1 MSEPLRD
8 DRVRIVSAPAIR
20 IALLEHRGDPAGIDG
35 TIARFAAWRRQA
47 GLPPSESATY
57 NILHGGPGEGPPEA
71 FRLGL
76 GVATG
81 AAVAPNAVGV
91 AAAVIAGGRFAV
103 LRHEGPEDGL
113 GAAIGFL
120 CRDWLPRSGEVLRD
134 DPVHLRRIR
143 LGAGTGGAGA
153 VTDIFLP
160 LRWRAG
166 AGVSAGA

>member
-1 MSEPLRD
+1 MSGPLRD
-8 DRVRIVSAPAIR
+8 DRVRIVEAPAIR
-20 IALLEHRGDPAGIDG
+20 IVLLEHRGDPAGIDA

-47 GLPPSESATY
+47 GLPPPASDTY
-57 NILHGGPGEGPPEA
+57 NILHGSPGEGPPEA

-81 AAVAPNAVGV
+81 AAVAPNAAGV
-91 AAAVIAGGRFAV
+91 AAGVIAGGRFAV
-103 LRHEGPEDGL
+103 LRHEGPEAGL

-143 LGAGTGGAGA
+143 FADGADEAGA

-160 LRWRAG
+160 LRRRPGAG
-166 AGVSAGA
+166 AAAGA